1 MKKGV
6 DDTCTNMPSTIG
18 QNSSLIIVQSRI
30 SMPISCNME
39 ANRNTE
45 VRLKRAVAQ
54 IANKVKGAEHM
65 VKLIAHMFTK
75 VAERTLYAS

>member
-1 MKKGV
+1 MKKGLA
-6 DDTCTNMPSTIG
+6 DYCTNVPSTIG

-30 SMPISCNME
+30 RMPISCKME
-39 ANRNTE
+39 ATRNTE

-54 IANKVKGAEHM
+54 IATKVKRMEQM

-75 VAERTLYAS
+75 VSERTLYAS

>member
-1 MKKGV
+1 MKKGLA
-6 DDTCTNMPSTIG
+6 DYCTNVPSTIG

-30 SMPISCNME
+30 RMPISCKME
-39 ANRNTE
+39 ATRNTE

-54 IANKVKGAEHM
+54 IAKKVKGTEQM

-75 VAERTLYAS
+75 VTERTLYAY